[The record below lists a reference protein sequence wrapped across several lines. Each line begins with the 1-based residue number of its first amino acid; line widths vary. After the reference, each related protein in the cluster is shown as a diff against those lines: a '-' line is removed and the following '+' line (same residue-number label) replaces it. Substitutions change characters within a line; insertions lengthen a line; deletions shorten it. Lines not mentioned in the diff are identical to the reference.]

1 MSLLRFFKRDSK
13 DRDRADEIQSHVDL
27 ATEHYI
33 EQGMT
38 PDRARREAQLKF
50 GNTRA
55 ARERLDEMNRLPIL
69 DVLRLDLRYAFR
81 MLRRTPAFTIAAIAT
96 LATVIG
102 ANTAVLGV
110 VDHVLLRKLPF
121 PEPDRLALIG
131 TNRHSPTDSDTGTW
145 VDGTMWEAVR
155 DRVTVADRAVFVSGN
170 GAVNFNTGSTA
181 VLVKQQRVGAGF
193 FRVLGVAPLHGREF
207 APEEDVKGGPR
218 LAMLSFSL
226 WRTAFGGDPAVV
238 GRSISLRG
246 EPYTVVGVMPQ
257 SFRGTNDV
265 DVWTPLRPS
274 TTGEGGGTN
283 YQAVVRLAPG
293 ATWDQLNRELRS
305 ISSRDLMS
313 SMGRM
318 PQQDDQWLSAEPMQ
332 AALSADNRQPLVM
345 LTAAVGMVLVIACVN
360 IAALLLARGASR
372 QKELATRMALGS
384 GRVAVIRQ
392 LMVESLVLA
401 LAGGAA
407 GLLLGIAGLE
417 GLKALAGE
425 TFEDWKNAAIDGRV
439 IALIGGLSALTSVL
453 FGLVPAWQASRI
465 DVQRGLSEGGSRSIA
480 GGSRH
485 WLRRGLVVTQVAIGV
500 VLLVCAGLLIRTF
513 AKLDQLDPGFEIE
526 GLATASASLQ
536 DARYETSARVNHLF
550 DESLARITSTPGV
563 ESAAVSLELP
573 YERLLNMG
581 VRFIDQEQGR
591 TVNVAYVSAG
601 FAKTLRIPLK
611 RGRDL
616 AHTDRSGSLPVV
628 VVNETFARLVSKD
641 RDPIGRRLRLN
652 GVERE
657 IVGVIGDVKAK
668 TSFVTN
674 GMTPGPITSP
684 PAVFAPASQLG
695 DAFFLL
701 VHQWFR
707 PVWSVRMAGGSS
719 GVDAS
724 HIARDAIAGVDP
736 LLPIAAEQTMTAVKA
751 AALAQQRLLMTLV
764 ALVAGAALLLAAMGL
779 HGLIAHSVSE
789 RTREFGIR
797 LALGATISQTVRSV
811 AWSGL
816 TLAVIGAL
824 LGGVASIYAVR
835 MVTAF
840 LWGVEP
846 GDPVT
851 YAGAMTFL
859 IVVAAISST
868 LPALKLL
875 RLDPAKT
882 LRD

>member
-1 MSLLRFFKRDSK
+1 MSLFFWRSSRAAR
-13 DRDRADEIQSHVDL
+13 DRDRAAEMESHVEL

-33 EQGMT
+33 HQGMT
-38 PDRARREAQLKF
+38 PEQARREARLTF

-55 ARERLDEMNRLPIL
+55 HRERVDDLNRLPIL
-69 DVLRLDLRYAFR
+69 DVLRLDIRYAFR
-81 MLRRTPAFTIAAIAT
+81 MLRRTPAFTIAAIGT
-96 LATVIG
+96 LAIVIG

-110 VDHVLLRKLPF
+110 VDHVLLRQLPF
-121 PEPDRLALIG
+121 PDPDRLALIG
-131 TNRHSPTDSDTGTW
+131 TNRQSPTESDSGTW
-145 VDGTMWEAVR
+145 VDGAMWEAVR
-155 DRVTVADRAVFVSGN
+155 DRVTVADRAVFVSGS
-170 GAVNFNTGSTA
+170 GGVNFNTGSTA

-218 LAMLSFSL
+218 LAVIAFTL
-226 WRTAFGGDPAVV
+226 WQTAFGGDASIV

-246 EPYTVVGVMPQ
+246 EQYSVVGVMPQ
-257 SFRGTNDV
+257 EFRGTDDV
-265 DVWTPLRPS
+265 DVWTPLQPS
-274 TTGEGGGTN
+274 KTGEGGGTN

-293 ATWDQLNRELRS
+293 ATWDQLNRELRL
-305 ISSRDLMS
+305 ISSRELMA

-318 PQQDDQWLSAEPMQ
+318 PQQDDQWLSAEAMQ
-332 AALSADNRQPLVM
+332 AALSAGDRQPLIM
-345 LTAAVGMVLVIACVN
+345 LTAAVGMVLIIACVN

-392 LMVESLVLA
+392 LMVEALVIA
-401 LAGGAA
+401 LVGGAI
-407 GLLLGIAGLE
+407 GLVVGVLGLE
-417 GLKALAGE
+417 GLKQLTGD
-425 TFEDWKNAAIDGRV
+425 TFEGWKSAAVDGRV
-439 IALIGGLSALTSVL
+439 IALIVGLSALTGVL

-465 DVQRGLSEGGSRSIA
+465 DVQRGLADGGSRSIA

-485 WLRRGLVVTQVAIGV
+485 WLRRGLVVAQVALGV

-513 AKLDQLDPGFEIE
+513 AKLDQLDPGFEIN
-526 GLATASASLQ
+526 GLTTASASLQ
-536 DARYETSARVNHLF
+536 DARYETAERVNHLF
-550 DESLARITSTPGV
+550 DESLARMANMPGV

-581 VRFIDQEQGR
+581 VRFVDQEQGR
-591 TVNVAYVSAG
+591 TVNVAYVTAN

-616 AHTDRSGSLPVV
+616 ASTDRAGTMPVV
-628 VVNETFARLVSKD
+628 LVNETFARLVSKG
-641 RDPIGRRLRLN
+641 RDPIGRKLRLS

-668 TSFVTN
+668 TSFVLA

-684 PAVFAPASQLG
+684 PEVFVPAAQLS

-707 PVWSVRMAGGSS
+707 PVWSVRASA
-719 GVDAS
+719 GVD
-724 HIARDAIAGVDP
+724 IARAVRETVTSVDP
-736 LLPIAAEQTMTAVKA
+736 LLPVATEQTMAEVKA
-751 AALAQQRLLMTLV
+751 AALGQQRLLMTLV

-779 HGLIAHSVSE
+779 HGLIAHSVNE

-797 LALGATISQTVRSV
+797 LALGATVSQTVRSV

-816 TLAVIGAL
+816 MLAVIGAAI
-824 LGGVASIYAVR
+824 GGVASIYAVR
-835 MVTAF
+835 LVTTF

-846 GDPVT
+846 SDPVT
-851 YAGAMTFL
+851 YAGAMLFL
-859 IVVAAISST
+859 IIIAAISST
-868 LPALKLL
+868 LPAMKLL
-875 RLDPAKT
+875 RLNPAKT